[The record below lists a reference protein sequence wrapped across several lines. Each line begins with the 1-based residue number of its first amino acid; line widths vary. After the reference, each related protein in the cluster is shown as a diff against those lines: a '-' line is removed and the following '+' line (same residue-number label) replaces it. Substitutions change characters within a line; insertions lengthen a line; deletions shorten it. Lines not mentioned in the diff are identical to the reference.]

1 MVMFMVIFGDVYDDD
16 DDDDDDDDADNDD
29 EVLAMIYE
37 S

>member
-1 MVMFMVIFGDVYDDD
+1 MFMVIFGDVY
-16 DDDDDDDDADNDD
+16 DDDDDDDADNDD

>member
-1 MVMFMVIFGDVYDDD
+1 MVMFMVIFGDVYDD

>member
-1 MVMFMVIFGDVYDDD
+1 MVMFMVIFRDVYD

>member
-16 DDDDDDDDADNDD
+16 DDDDDDDADTDD

>member
-1 MVMFMVIFGDVYDDD
+1 MVMFMVIFGDVY

>member
-1 MVMFMVIFGDVYDDD
+1 MFMVIFGDVYD

>member
-16 DDDDDDDDADNDD
+16 DDDDDDDADNDD
-29 EVLAMIYE
+29 EVLAMICE

>member
-1 MVMFMVIFGDVYDDD
+1 MVMFMVIFGDVYD

>member
-1 MVMFMVIFGDVYDDD
+1 MFMVIFGDVYDDD

>member
-1 MVMFMVIFGDVYDDD
+1 MFMVIFGDVYDD